1 MIGIVEWAIERL
13 RLTLSVLIAV
23 IILGAVAYVSI
34 PKESDPDIPIPFF
47 NVFVLHPGI
56 SPEDAE
62 RLIIRPLET
71 QLKTVEGLKQ
81 MTSTASQGYAAI
93 NLEFDVNFDKN
104 LARQRVQEKVD
115 IARAELPQD
124 SEEPQVNEF
133 NIADDPVI
141 SVVLSGA
148 VPERTLLRIAKR
160 LEREI
165 ESVEGV
171 LGADLSG
178 QRDEVLEIVIDPARV
193 QSYGVSSADLF
204 RVVTA
209 NNQLIP
215 AGNVDTGRGRFAVKV
230 PGLVERPEDVLSLP
244 VKVSGD
250 SVVTLQDVAE
260 VRRTFLD
267 RNSYLRYNGSPAI
280 AVEVKKRIGENIIGT
295 IQRVKDLVEKA
306 KAQIPAGV
314 KVDYSF
320 DSSNWI
326 ASQLTHLTN
335 AILLAVALVMVVVV
349 AALGLRS
356 GLIVGFSIPA
366 CFLIGFLC
374 LWFGGYTLNMMIMM
388 GMVITVG
395 LLVDNAIIVVEF
407 ADRKLTEGFSKREA
421 FAEAARRMFW
431 PVVSSTATTLA
442 AFAPMLFWPDVTGK
456 FMSYLPLTM
465 IFIMTASMIVAL
477 IFLPA
482 IGVIF
487 GKAEKVHAQTA
498 EAIHLSESGDL
509 YAIKGWVGAYARL
522 VTSAVRHPFIVLAMV
537 AASLVAITA
546 GLTMFGK
553 GVEFFVET
561 DAFQASLYVRAR
573 GNLSA
578 DEKRDLVTEA
588 ERRVLGAPGL
598 HGVYAVSGSGG
609 GGNIFGGST
618 PVDTIGRLS
627 MELKPYA
634 ERGPSKPIWEEVKR
648 RVGTI
653 PGVYLELSEAQGGP
667 PTGKAIQVE
676 VGSENYVLLDKITD
690 AVRKHLDVMPGLRDI
705 EDSRPLPGIEW
716 ALTIDREQ
724 AGRFGADV
732 GTIGAAVQLVTNGIK
747 VGEYRPDDA
756 EDEIDIR
763 VRYPIEDRGISAL
776 DQIYVST
783 RQGSVPI
790 TNFVQRKP
798 QQQVNRLQ
806 RVDSLRV
813 WTVRAGVNTEKGYNI
828 AERIGEL
835 RKWIKAQGYDRQVRV
850 KFRGADEQQNES
862 AQFLLVA
869 FAIALLAIGAILI
882 IQFNNFWHALVI
894 LSAVIFSIFGAL
906 LGTLI
911 QGQLFSVI
919 MSGTGIVALIGV
931 MVNHNIVLVDTFHHL
946 LAAGFKPMDAIIRT
960 GVQRMRPVLL
970 TTWTAIFGLLPLMY
984 KFDVDFF
991 GRQVHYGGPSAE
1003 WWVPL
1008 ATAIVYG
1015 LAFST
1020 FLTLFVTPAM
1030 LAIEQR
1036 YFAKGRKEWGE
1047 MGMSEAKPESAER
1060 KAAEPIADA
1069 IRAIARMR
1077 GLKPGE

>member
-1 MIGIVEWAIERL
+1 MTGIVEWALERL
-13 RLTLSVLIAV
+13 RLTLSILVAV
-23 IILGAVAYVSI
+23 IVMGTVAYVAI

-47 NVFVLHPGI
+47 SVVVFHPGI

-62 RLIIRPLET
+62 RLIVRPLET
-71 QLKTVEGLKQ
+71 QLKSVEGLKQ
-81 MTSTASQGYAAI
+81 MTSSAAQGYAAV
-93 NLEFDVNFDKN
+93 NLEFDVNFDKS

-115 IARAELPQD
+115 VARAELPQE

-141 SVVLSGA
+141 SVVLSGT
-148 VPERTLLRIAKR
+148 VPERVMLRSAQR

-165 ESVEGV
+165 ESVPGV

-178 QRDEVLEIVIDPARV
+178 QREEVLEIVIDPSRV
-193 QSYGVSSADLF
+193 QSYDVSSSELF
-204 RVVTA
+204 RVVSS

-250 SVVTLQDVAE
+250 SVVKLQDIAD

-267 RNSYLRYNGSPAI
+267 RNTYLRFNGAPAI
-280 AVEVKKRIGENIIGT
+280 AIEVKKRIGENIIDT
-295 IQRVKDLVEKA
+295 IKRVKTVVDRNR
-306 KAQIPAGV
+306 AQMPEGI
-314 KVDYSF
+314 KIDYSF
-320 DSSNWI
+320 DTSGWI
-326 ASQLTHLTN
+326 DSQLTHLTN
-335 AILLAVALVMVVVV
+335 AILLAIALVMVVVV

-395 LLVDNAIIVVEF
+395 LLVDNGIIVVEF
-407 ADRKLTEGFSKREA
+407 ADRKLTEGYSRREA

-442 AFAPMLFWPDVTGK
+442 AFAPMLFWPGVSGK

-465 IFIMTASMIVAL
+465 IFIMTASMVVAL

-487 GKAEKVHAQTA
+487 GKAEKAHKNTE
-498 EAIHLSESGDL
+498 EAIHLSESGDV
-509 YAIKGWVGAYARL
+509 YAIKGWVGTYARL
-522 VTSAVRHPFIVLAMV
+522 VTKAVQYPFIVLGMV
-537 AASLVAITA
+537 SATLIAITT
-546 GLTMFGK
+546 GLFIYGK

-561 DAFQASLYVRAR
+561 DAFQATLYVRAR

-578 DEKRDLVTEA
+578 DEKRDLLMEA
-588 ERRVLGAPGL
+588 ERRVLGTPGL
-598 HGVYAVSGSGG
+598 HGVYAVSGSSGG
-609 GGNIFGGST
+609 GGVFGGQA

-627 MELKPYA
+627 MELRPYS
-634 ERGPSKPIWEEVKR
+634 ERGPSKPIWQEVKR

-653 PGVYLELSEAQGGP
+653 PGVFLELSEAQGGP
-667 PTGKAIQVE
+667 PTGKAIQIE
-676 VGSENYVLLDKITD
+676 IGSENYALLDKLTD
-690 AVRKHLDVMPGLRDI
+690 KVRKHIDGMPGLRDI

-716 ALTIDREQ
+716 ALAIDREQ
-724 AGRFGADV
+724 SGRFGADV
-732 GTIGAAVQLVTNGIK
+732 GTIGAAVQLTTNGIK

-763 VRYPIEDRGISAL
+763 VRYPLENRGIAAL
-776 DQIYVST
+776 DQIFVTT
-783 RQGSVPI
+783 RLGSVPI
-790 TNFVQRKP
+790 TNFVQRTP

-813 WTVRAGVNTEKGYNI
+813 WTIRANVYTDKGFNI
-828 AERIGEL
+828 TERIGEI
-835 RKWIKAQGYDRQVRV
+835 RKWIDAEGIDKQVRV

-862 AQFLLVA
+862 AQFLVVA
-869 FAIALLAIGAILI
+869 FAIAMLVIGGILI
-882 IQFNNFWHALVI
+882 VQFNNFWHALVI
-894 LSAVIFSIFGAL
+894 LSAVIFSVFGAL
-906 LGTLI
+906 LGMLI
-911 QGQLFSVI
+911 EGQLFSVI
-919 MSGTGIVALIGV
+919 MTGTGIVALIGV

-946 LAAGFKPMDAIIRT
+946 LDQGFRPMDAIIRT

-991 GRQVHYGGPSAE
+991 TREIHYGGPSAE

-1020 FLTLFVTPAM
+1020 LLTLFVTPAM

-1036 YFAKGRKEWGE
+1036 YFAKGRKDWGM
-1047 MGMSEAKPESAER
+1047 MGMKPTARPHPAE
-1060 KAAEPIADA
+1060 
-1069 IRAIARMR
+1069 
-1077 GLKPGE
+1077 

>member
-1 MIGIVEWAIERL
+1 MTHIVDWAMARL
-13 RLTLSVLIAV
+13 RLTLSALVALL
-23 IILGAVAYVSI
+23 ILGFVAYLSI
-34 PKESDPDIPIPFF
+34 PKEADPDIPIPLF
-47 NVFVLHPGI
+47 NILVIHPGI

-62 RLIIRPLET
+62 RLIVRPLET
-71 QLKTVEGLKQ
+71 QLKSVEGLKR
-81 MTSTASQGYAAI
+81 MVSTASQGYGVVS
-93 NLEFDVNFDKN
+93 LEFDVNFDKDTV
-104 LARQRVQEKVD
+104 RQKVREKVD
-115 IARAELPQD
+115 IARPELPQD
-124 SEEPQVNEF
+124 AEEPQIQEI

-141 SVVLSGA
+141 SVVLSGT
-148 VPERTLLRIAKR
+148 VPERTLLRTAKR

-165 ESVEGV
+165 ESIQGV

-178 QRDEVLEIVIDPARV
+178 QREEVLEIVVDQARL
-193 QSYGVSSADLF
+193 QTFGVSSGDLF
-204 RVVTA
+204 RVVSA

-230 PGLVERPEDVLSLP
+230 PGLVERPEDVLNLP

-250 SVVTLQDVAE
+250 SVITLQDIAD

-267 RNSYLRYNGSPAI
+267 RSTYLRFNGNPAI
-280 AVEVKKRIGENIIGT
+280 AVEVKKRVGENIVDT
-295 IQRVKDLVEKA
+295 IARVKEVVA
-306 KAQIPAGV
+306 KARTQIPDGI
-314 KVDYSF
+314 KIDYSF

-326 ASQLTHLTN
+326 GSQLTHLTN
-335 AILLAVALVMVVVV
+335 AVLLAVALVLVVVV

-366 CFLIGFLC
+366 SFLIGLLC
-374 LWFGGYTLNMMIMM
+374 LWFGGYTINMMIMM

-421 FAEAARRMFW
+421 FTMAARRMFW

-465 IFIMTASMIVAL
+465 IFIMTASMVVAL

-482 IGVIF
+482 IGILF
-487 GKAEKVHAQTA
+487 GKPEKAHATTA
-498 EAIHLSESGDL
+498 EAIHLSESGDVF
-509 YAIKGWVGAYARL
+509 AIKGWVGTYARL
-522 VTSAVRHPFIVLAMV
+522 VAGAVRHPLKVLCAV
-537 AASLVAITA
+537 AVTLVAIFA
-546 GLTMFGK
+546 GLATFGK

-561 DAFQASLYVRAR
+561 DAFQATLYVRAR

-578 DEKRDLVTEA
+578 DEKRDLVMEA

-598 HGVYAVSGSGG
+598 HAVYAVSGSSGG
-609 GGNIFGGST
+609 GGPFGGST

-648 RVGTI
+648 RIGTI

-676 VGSENYVLLDKITD
+676 VGSENYELLDRVTD
-690 AVRKHLDVMPGLRDI
+690 RIRKHLDGIPGLRDI
-705 EDSRPLPGIEW
+705 EDSRALPGIEW

-724 AGRFGADV
+724 AGRFSADV
-732 GTIGAAVQLVTNGIK
+732 TTIGAAVQLITNGIK

-763 VRYPIEDRGISAL
+763 VRYPLEDRGIGAL
-776 DQIYVST
+776 DEIYVNT

-813 WTVRAGVNTEKGYNI
+813 WTIRANVQTEKNYNI
-828 AERIGEL
+828 AERISEI
-835 RKWIKAQGYDRQVRV
+835 RKWITAEGLDRQVRI
-850 KFRGADEQQNES
+850 KFRGADEQQNKS
-862 AQFLLVA
+862 AQFLLIA
-869 FAIALLAIGAILI
+869 FAIALLAIGGILI
-882 IQFNNFWHALVI
+882 IQFNNFWHAFVI

-911 QGQLFSVI
+911 EGQLFSVI

-931 MVNHNIVLVDTFHHL
+931 MVNHNIVLIDTFHHL
-946 LAAGFKPMDAIIRT
+946 LAQGFKPMDAIVRT

-984 KFDVDFF
+984 KIDVDFVT
-991 GRQVHYGGPSAE
+991 REVHYGGPSAE

-1020 FLTLFVTPAM
+1020 LLTLFVTPAM

-1036 YFAKGRKEWGE
+1036 YWADGKFWPRFKYAMWWLYNLVTRGKWIKRT
-1047 MGMSEAKPESAER
+1047 PE
-1060 KAAEPIADA
+1060 AAE
-1069 IRAIARMR
+1069 
-1077 GLKPGE
+1077 

>member
-1 MIGIVEWAIERL
+1 MTHIVDWFLQRL
-13 RLTLSVLIAV
+13 RLTLS
-23 IILGAVAYVSI
+23 ILGAVMVLGTVAYLSI
-34 PKESDPDIPIPFF
+34 PKESDPDIPIPVF
-47 NVFVLHPGI
+47 NVLVFYPGI
-56 SPEDAE
+56 SPEDSE
-62 RLIIRPLET
+62 RLIVRPLET

-81 MTSTASQGYAAI
+81 MTSTASQGYGGI
-93 NLEFDVNFDKN
+93 TLEFDVNFNKN
-104 LARQRVQEKVD
+104 LVRQKVQEKVD
-115 IARAELPQD
+115 LARPDLPQEA
-124 SEEPQVNEF
+124 EEPQLVEI

-141 SVVLSGA
+141 SIVLSGA
-148 VPERTLLRIAKR
+148 VPERALLRTAQR
-160 LEREI
+160 LEREL
-165 ESVEGV
+165 ESVPGV
-171 LGADLSG
+171 LSVDLSG
-178 QRDEVLEIVIDPARV
+178 QREEVLEIVVDQARL
-193 QSYGVSSADLF
+193 QSFGVSSGDLF
-204 RVVTA
+204 RVVA
-209 NNQLIP
+209 SNNQLIP

-230 PGLVERPEDVLSLP
+230 PGLVERPQDVLSLP
-244 VKVSGD
+244 IKVSGD
-250 SVVTLQDVAE
+250 SVVTLQDIAD

-267 RNSYLRYNGSPAI
+267 RDRYLRFNGSPAI
-280 AVEVKKRIGENIIGT
+280 AVEVKKRAGENIIDT
-295 IQRVKDLVEKA
+295 IKGVKAVVDKA
-306 KAQIPAGV
+306 RSQIPNGV
-314 KVDYSF
+314 KLDYSF
-320 DSSNWI
+320 DSSSWI

-335 AILLAVALVMVVVV
+335 AVLLAIALVMVVVV

-356 GLIVGFSIPA
+356 GMIVGFSIPA
-366 CFLIGFLC
+366 SFLIGLMC
-374 LWFGGYTLNMMIMM
+374 LWFGGYTINMMIMM

-407 ADRKLTEGFSKREA
+407 ADRKMIEGFSKREA
-421 FAEAARRMFW
+421 FTQAARRMFW

-465 IFIMTASMIVAL
+465 IFIMTASMVVSL
-477 IFLPA
+477 IFVPA
-482 IGVIF
+482 IGVLI
-487 GKAEKVHAQTA
+487 GKPDKVHPDA
-498 EAIHLSESGDL
+498 EQAIHLSESGDI

-522 VTSAVRHPFIVLAMV
+522 VTHAVQRPFLVLALV
-537 AASLVAITA
+537 AATLVAITL
-546 GLTMFGK
+546 GLINYSK

-561 DAFQASLYVRAR
+561 DAFQANLFVRAR

-578 DEKRDLVTEA
+578 DEKRDLLIEA
-588 ERRVLGAPGL
+588 ERRVLGTPGL
-598 HGVYAVSGSGG
+598 HGVYAVSGGG
-609 GGNIFGGST
+609 GGSNFFGGSV

-634 ERGPSKPIWEEVKR
+634 ERGPSKPIWDAVRK

-653 PGVYLELSEAQGGP
+653 PGVLLELSEAQGGP

-676 VGSENYVLLDKITD
+676 IGSENYPLLDSITD
-690 AVRKHLDVMPGLRDI
+690 RIRKHLDKMPGLRDI
-705 EDSRPLPGIEW
+705 EDSRALPGIEW
-716 ALTIDREQ
+716 ALSIDREQ

-732 GTIGAAVQLVTNGIK
+732 TTIGAAVQLVTNGIK

-763 VRYPIEDRGISAL
+763 VRYPIEERGISAL
-776 DQIYVST
+776 DEIRLNT
-783 RQGSVPI
+783 RQGAVPI

-813 WTVRAGVNTEKGYNI
+813 WTVRAGVQTEKGYNI
-828 AERIGEL
+828 ADRISEV
-835 RKWIKAQGYDRQVRV
+835 RKWIAAEGFDRQVRI
-850 KFRGADEQQNES
+850 KFRGADEQQNKS

-906 LGTLI
+906 LGTLVE
-911 QGQLFSVI
+911 GQLFSVI

-931 MVNHNIVLVDTFHHL
+931 MVNHNIVLIDTFHHL
-946 LAAGFKPMDAIIRT
+946 LDQGFKPMDAIIRT

-991 GRQVHYGGPSAE
+991 ERQVHFGGPSAD

-1020 FLTLFVTPAM
+1020 LLTLFVTPAM

-1036 YFAKGRKEWGE
+1036 YFAKDRKQWGK
-1047 MGMSEAKPESAER
+1047 MGMGEAARPAPAE
-1060 KAAEPIADA
+1060 
-1069 IRAIARMR
+1069 
-1077 GLKPGE
+1077 

>member
-1 MIGIVEWAIERL
+1 MIGIVDWALARL
-13 RLTLSVLIAV
+13 RLTLSLLAAVLV
-23 IILGAVAYVSI
+23 MGTVAYVSI
-34 PKESDPDIPIPFF
+34 PKEADPDIPIP
-47 NVFVLHPGI
+47 VFSILVFHPGI

-62 RLIIRPLET
+62 RLIVRPLET
-71 QLKTVEGLKQ
+71 QLKAVEGLKQ
-81 MTSTASQGYAAI
+81 MTSTAAQGYGGVT
-93 NLEFDVNFDKN
+93 LEFDVNFDKDQV
-104 LARQRVQEKVD
+104 RQRVREKVD
-115 IARAELPQD
+115 IARPELPQD
-124 SEEPQVNEF
+124 SEEPQINEI
-133 NIADDPVI
+133 NIADEPVI

-148 VPERTLLRIAKR
+148 VPERTLLRTAKR

-165 ESVEGV
+165 EAIPGV
-171 LGADLSG
+171 LSVDLSG
-178 QRDEVLEIVIDPARV
+178 QREEVLEVVVDQARL
-193 QSYGVSSADLF
+193 QSFGVSSGDLF
-204 RVVTA
+204 RVVSA

-230 PGLVERPEDVLSLP
+230 PGLVERPQDVLSLP

-250 SVVTLQDVAE
+250 SVVTLQDIAD

-267 RNSYLRYNGSPAI
+267 RSVYLRFNGNPAI
-280 AVEVKKRIGENIIGT
+280 SVEVKKRVGENIVDT
-295 IQRVKDLVEKA
+295 INRVKQLVERA
-306 KAQIPAGV
+306 RTQIPDGV
-314 KVDYSF
+314 KIDYSF

-326 ASQLTHLTN
+326 SSQLVHLTN
-335 AILLAVALVMVVVV
+335 AVLLAIALVMVVVV

-366 CFLIGFLC
+366 SFLIGIMC
-374 LWFGGYTLNMMIMM
+374 LWFGGYTINMMIMM

-421 FAEAARRMFW
+421 FTLAAQRMFW

-465 IFIMTASMIVAL
+465 IFIMTASMVVAL

-482 IGVIF
+482 IGVLF
-487 GKAEKVHAQTA
+487 GKADKVHKDSA

-509 YAIKGWVGAYARL
+509 FAIKGWVGVYAR
-522 VTSAVRHPFIVLAMV
+522 MV
-537 AASLVAITA
+537 AAAIKRPLLVMAAVAGSLVAIST
-546 GLTMFGK
+546 GLAMYGK
-553 GVEFFVET
+553 GIQFFVET

-578 DEKRDLVTEA
+578 DEKRDLVMEA
-588 ERRVLGAPGL
+588 ERRVLGTPGL
-598 HGVYAVSGSGG
+598 HGVYSVSGSSGG
-609 GGNIFGGST
+609 GFFGGGA
-618 PVDTIGRLS
+618 PVDMIGRLS

-634 ERGPSKPIWEEVKR
+634 ERGPSQPIWDEVMR
-648 RVGTI
+648 RLGTI
-653 PGVYLELSEAQGGP
+653 PGVYLELSKAQGGP

-676 VGSENYVLLDKITD
+676 VGSENYALLDRITD
-690 AVRKHLDVMPGLRDI
+690 RVRKHLDTMPGLRDI
-705 EDSRPLPGIEW
+705 EDSRALPGIEW

-732 GTIGAAVQLVTNGIK
+732 TTIGAAVQLVTNGIK

-763 VRYPIEDRGISAL
+763 VRYPIEDRGINAL
-776 DQIYVST
+776 DEIYVNT

-813 WTVRAGVNTEKGYNI
+813 WTIRANVQTENNYNI

-835 RKWIKAQGYDRQVRV
+835 RKWITAEGLDRQVRI
-850 KFRGADEQQNES
+850 KFRGADEQQNKS
-862 AQFLLVA
+862 AQFLIIA
-869 FAIALLAIGAILI
+869 FAIAMLAIGGILLV
-882 IQFNNFWHALVI
+882 QFNNFWHVIII

-911 QGQLFSVI
+911 EGELFSVI
-919 MSGTGIVALIGV
+919 MSGTGVVALIGV

-946 LAAGFKPMDAIIRT
+946 LAQGFKPTDAIVRT
-960 GVQRMRPVLL
+960 GVQRLRPVLL

-984 KFDVDFF
+984 EFDVDFF
-991 GRQVHYGGPSAE
+991 SREVHFGGPSAE

-1008 ATAIVYG
+1008 AIAIVYG

-1020 FLTLFVTPAM
+1020 LLTLFVTPAM
-1030 LAIEQR
+1030 LAIEHRYWADGKFGIRMASLWQR
-1036 YFAKGRKEWGE
+1036 IVALLGRLGLIR
-1047 MGMSEAKPESAER
+1047 R
-1060 KAAEPIADA
+1060 KSTPDAAE
-1069 IRAIARMR
+1069 
-1077 GLKPGE
+1077 